1 MKTKL
6 KDILLYSL
14 AIIGTASLFI
24 SATNQSTS
32 QSPTTP
38 ESHVWELKFAETQAL
53 NWAVPYLYNK
63 QTGEVRKYD
72 SRPITY
78 DKKGN
83 PNNNFMFKEMY
94 SN

>member
-38 ESHVWELKFAETQAL
+38 ESHVWEMFNSGSGT
-53 NWAVPYLYNK
+53 YLYNK
-63 QTGEVRKYD
+63 ISGEVRKYNIL
-72 SRPITY
+72 SVELN
-78 DKKGN
+78 KKGEIKDIQAKSYTK
-83 PNNNFMFKEMY
+83 MVEIK
-94 SN
+94 